1 MSDFFVM
8 LVFETVV
15 DKSQLLDFKHFASPR
30 SKIGVGIELEHSIQD
45 SDFMDRH

>member
-8 LVFETVV
+8 LVFETVI

-30 SKIGVGIELEHSIQD
+30 SKIGAGIEL
-45 SDFMDRH
+45 